1 MRKVKRTY
9 QILNPKPFFSFFQ
22 AGIKGDMRTYNMMMK
37 SLTIIKE
44 WDQAMS
50 VMSEM
55 RAQGLQPDADSI
67 SSLFDV

>member
-1 MRKVKRTY
+1 M
-9 QILNPKPFFSFFQ
+9 
-22 AGIKGDMRTYNMMMK
+22 GDMRTYNMMMK
-37 SLTIIKE
+37 SLTSIKE

-55 RAQGLQPDADSI
+55 RAQGLHPDADSL

>member
-1 MRKVKRTY
+1 MMMKNLY
-9 QILNPKPFFSFFQ
+9 FFFQ
-22 AGIKGDMRTYNMMMK
+22 AGIKGDMRTYNMMMR
-37 SLTIIKE
+37 SLTSIKE

-55 RAQGLQPDADSI
+55 REQGLQPDADSI